1 MKNYEF
7 TLVIEAPAGLS
18 SQLED
23 GLFEAGCDDALLS
36 FRGGIAYLEFDRQ
49 AENLES
55 AVVSAIRQVE
65 QSGLK
70 LKVKRVEPSDLVT
83 SAEIARRLNRS
94 RQSIQQLISG
104 SRGDADFPLPVA
116 GVTAKTMLW
125 SWQEVAR
132 WFMDK
137 GKLDDEAVYE
147 HAVVLKQINESLEM
161 RENELQLKS
170 INRLTKQLRKSNK
183 EFV

>member
-1 MKNYEF
+1 MKNHEF
-7 TLVIEAPAGLS
+7 TLVIETPVGLT

-36 FRGGIAYLEFDRQ
+36 FRGGIAYLDFDRQ
-49 AENLES
+49 SENLET
-55 AVVSAIRQVE
+55 AVLSAIGQVE
-65 QSGLK
+65 KSELN
-70 LKVKRVEPSDLVT
+70 LTVKRVEPSDLVT

-94 RQSIQQLISG
+94 RQSIQQLVSG
-104 SRGDADFPLPVA
+104 IRGDADFPLPVA

-125 SWQEVAR
+125 SWQEVSR
-132 WFMDK
+132 WFVEK
-137 GKLDDEAVYE
+137 GKLTEKAVYE
-147 HAVVLKQINESLEM
+147 YAVVLKQINDSLEM

>member
-1 MKNYEF
+1 MKNHEF
-7 TLVIEAPAGLS
+7 TLVIEAPTGLS
-18 SQLED
+18 SLLED

-36 FRGGIAYLEFDRQ
+36 FRGGIAYLDFYRH

-55 AVVSAIRQVE
+55 AVMSAIRHVE
-65 QSGLK
+65 QSGLD
-70 LKVKRVEPSDLVT
+70 LKVKRAEPSDLVT

-104 SRGDADFPLPVA
+104 IRGDADFPLPVA

-125 SWQEVAR
+125 SWQEVTK
-132 WFMDK
+132 WFMNK
-137 GKLDDEAVYE
+137 GKLDDESVYE
-147 HAVVLKQINESLEM
+147 NAVVLKQINESLEM

-170 INRLTKQLRKSNK
+170 INRLTKQLRKSK
-183 EFV
+183 KQFV

>member
-1 MKNYEF
+1 MKNHEF
-7 TLVIEAPAGLS
+7 TLVIEAPAGMTG
-18 SQLED
+18 QLED
-23 GLFEAGCDDALLS
+23 GLFKAGCDDALLS
-36 FRGGIAYLEFDRQ
+36 FRGGIAYLDFERQ

-65 QSGLK
+65 QGELN

-83 SAEIARRLNRS
+83 SAEIARRRNQS

-104 SRGDADFPLPVA
+104 SRGEADFPLPVA

-125 SWQEVAR
+125 SWQEVSR

-137 GKLDDEAVYE
+137 GKLDDDTVYE
-147 HAVVLKQINESLEM
+147 NAVVLKQINESLDM

-170 INRLTKQLRKSNK
+170 IHRLIKQLGKRNK